1 MLAGRTGRKHAL
13 IRVGKASFHQRH
25 EALQQLSQCMF
36 LLGMAVYEQLPEAP
50 AAGRGGPR
58 SHPWIEPGAPLLQR
72 ACCEIAASPCSD
84 RGSRIIGLC
93 QNLLSAFLPPL
104 EIRDEPLGSLLEL
117 NATCS
122 LA

>member
-1 MLAGRTGRKHAL
+1 MA
-13 IRVGKASFHQRH
+13 IH
-25 EALQQLSQCMF
+25 EH
-36 LLGMAVYEQLPEAP
+36 LLEVS

-58 SHPWIEPGAPLLQR
+58 SHPWIERGARLLQR
-72 ACCEIAASPCSD
+72 ACCEIAARSCSD

-117 NATCS
+117 NATSS